1 MSNPMSYVS
10 DEARALIGVES
21 VAVISEPVSADA
33 VRRFVQATSEEDP
46 VYWDEP
52 TAVRRFGGPV
62 APPLYPM
69 HAFRRPAGTP
79 DPLARSA
86 EDPDWDG
93 MIIESAGSLPPV
105 DIPLKRALNGG
116 STVEI
121 HALAR
126 VGEPVLR
133 TSVYEGFDEKEGRTG
148 PLVVVRTRS
157 DYRAPSGQLLISVHS
172 SSIRR

>member
-1 MSNPMSYVS
+1 MSYVN
-10 DEARALIGVES
+10 DETRALIGIES
-21 VAVISEPVSADA
+21 ATVISEPISADA

-46 VYWDEP
+46 VYWDE
-52 TAVRRFGGPV
+52 AIARRRFGAPV

-79 DPLARSA
+79 DPLDRAT

-93 MIIESAGSLPPV
+93 LTIESAGALPPV
-105 DIPLKRALNGG
+105 DIPLKRSLNGG

-121 HALAR
+121 HALAKI
-126 VGEPVLR
+126 GEPVLR
-133 TSVYEGFDEKEGRTG
+133 TSAYEGFDEREGRSG

-157 DYRAPSGQLLISVHS
+157 EYRTPSGQLLITVHS